1 MLRSFSLSET
11 THIDRFTQ
19 AGEAA
24 CILEELGFVAVAR
37 KRNGEV
43 SLELW
48 RLVGGDRRVMKY
60 VLEQPY
66 DSAQELADHCV
77 AQFGDL

>member
-1 MLRSFSLSET
+1 MLRSPQVT
-11 THIDRFTQ
+11 IDSFQQ

-37 KRNGEV
+37 KKDGEV

-48 RLVGGDRRVMKY
+48 RLVGNDRRLMKY
-60 VLEQPY
+60 VITEPY
-66 DSAQELADHCV
+66 DSAEQLAKHCV
-77 AQFGDL
+77 TQFGDI

>member
-1 MLRSFSLSET
+1 MSSDAP
-11 THIDRFTQ
+11 IDRFQQ

-37 KRNGEV
+37 KRDGEV

-48 RLVGGDRRVMKY
+48 RMVGNDRRLMKY
-60 VLEQPY
+60 VLTSPY

>member
-1 MLRSFSLSET
+1 MAT
-11 THIDRFTQ
+11 IDRFEQ

-24 CILEELGFVAVAR
+24 CLLEERGFVAVAR
-37 KRNGEV
+37 KRGDEV

-48 RLVGGDRRVMKY
+48 RMVGGDRRLMKY
-60 VLEQPY
+60 VITSPY
-66 DSAQELADHCV
+66 ESADALAQHCA